1 MAPKLAPKK
10 QTPAKKT
17 AEPKSNTKKNKK
29 SDPVPESKEDPL
41 ANENTAI
48 PEIDEEELKQMKI
61 IQEEEQ
67 RQSNLRIGQLLQQV
81 NDTKRQAKQ
90 EINQIKEQLAKAN
103 LFGVNL
109 KLFCS
114 LYDK

>member
-1 MAPKLAPKK
+1 MVYNSYHDCGVDCKRLVTYVRIKGK
-10 QTPAKKT
+10 WTKVGHYGTDCHQF
-17 AEPKSNTKKNKK
+17 EPFDS
-29 SDPVPESKEDPL
+29 
-41 ANENTAI
+41 
-48 PEIDEEELKQMKI
+48 

-90 EINQIKEQLAKAN
+90 EINQIKEHLSKAN